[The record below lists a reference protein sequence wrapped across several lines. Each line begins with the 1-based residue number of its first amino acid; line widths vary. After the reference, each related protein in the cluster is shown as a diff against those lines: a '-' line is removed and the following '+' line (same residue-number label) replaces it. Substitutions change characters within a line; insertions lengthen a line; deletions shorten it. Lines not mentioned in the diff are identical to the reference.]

1 MVQIKTKS
9 IKAGNFNGLFYK
21 VVRGEK
27 NWLSYIYT
35 QNLKMILKLLPVA
48 FLFLLISCNN
58 NSTPDYDS
66 SLPKSK
72 ANNIT
77 APVPVMF
84 SVSAVY
90 PHDVNSF
97 TQGLEFYKGK
107 LYEGT
112 GELDQ
117 SRLRILDIKTGNV
130 EKEYKIPDKT
140 IFGEGITILNNKI
153 YQLTWQ
159 NHKIYVYDIK
169 DISRPVETFSW
180 NRDGWGATNDGKN
193 IIISDGTSQLF
204 FVEPDAAA
212 KQMKMIKILTVMDNR
227 GEVDSLNELELINGY
242 VYANIWMTND
252 IVKIDTSNGHVVGI
266 LNLTGLL
273 QQYDRGVQ
281 VGEDAVLNGIAY
293 DSTTKKLYI
302 TGKDWP
308 KLFEIHLNDN

>member
-1 MVQIKTKS
+1 
-9 IKAGNFNGLFYK
+9 
-21 VVRGEK
+21 
-27 NWLSYIYT
+27 
-35 QNLKMILKLLPVA
+35 MIRKLLPVA

-58 NSTPDYDS
+58 GSTPDYDS
-66 SLPKSK
+66 SLPQPK
-72 ANNIT
+72 ANNIP
-77 APVPVMF
+77 APAPVMF
-84 SVSAVY
+84 SVDAVY

-117 SRLRILDIKTGNV
+117 SRLRILDIKTGTV
-130 EKEYKIPDKT
+130 EKEYKIPDKS

-159 NHKIYVYDIK
+159 NHKIYVYDIN
-169 DISRPVETFSW
+169 DISRPVDTFSW
-180 NRDGWGATNDGKN
+180 SRDGWGATNDGKN

-204 FVEPDAAA
+204 FVQPDPAA
-212 KQMKMIKILTVMDNR
+212 KQMKINKILTVMDNR

-242 VYANIWMTND
+242 VYANIWMTDD

-266 LNLTGLL
+266 LHFNGLL

-293 DSTTKKLYI
+293 DSTTKKMYI

-308 KLFEIHLNDN
+308 KLFEIHLND